1 MWASPETDAMK
12 PSILATALA
21 VVLVASI
28 SSCQKSTAPEGTAAP
43 EPAADAAAP
52 ATAAGKTAYTDLE
65 QLAQR
70 LVTQSAAVQEGEV
83 VLISG
88 RPSDA
93 ELLENIA
100 VNVRKAGGFP
110 LVTYSSDR
118 LSKRL
123 FFDVPEKYDTQ
134 VDGAASKLADI
145 VDVNISLGNATT
157 ENLFEGADPKRMAAR
172 SKAEEAV
179 MQKFLRQVRTVE
191 VGNNLYPTAWRAERY
206 AMSEDE
212 LARTFWNGVNIDYAG
227 LQTRGEQV
235 KALVAAGSEVHITNP
250 NGTDLK
256 MSVKGRPVLVS
267 DGIVSAEDR
276 KAGAAAASVY
286 LPAGEVYTTPVAGTA
301 EGKVVQSRTYYR
313 GKEVNNLTLTV
324 SGGKVTALTGE
335 GPGFAGLKAEY
346 DAIDDERKNELSFVD
361 FGINPNVKLPA
372 DSTIGTW
379 VPAGSVT
386 VGTGVN
392 LWAGGD
398 NSIPYGLVLSLPGST
413 VTLDAKP
420 IIENGTLKL

>member
-1 MWASPETDAMK
+1 MK
-12 PSILATALA
+12 QSILATALA
-21 VVLVASI
+21 VALVAAAA
-28 SSCQKSTAPEGTAAP
+28 SCQKSAAPGTAAAP
-43 EPAADAAAP
+43 GPDAVPP
-52 ATAAGKTAYTDLE
+52 ATAAAKTSYTDLE

-93 ELLENIA
+93 ELLEDIA

-134 VDGAASKLADI
+134 VDVAGSKLADI
-145 VDVNISLGNATT
+145 VDVNIALGNATT
-157 ENLFEGADPKRMAAR
+157 ENLFEGADPRRMAAR
-172 SKAEEAV
+172 SKADEAV
-179 MQKFLRQVRTVE
+179 MQKFLRRVRNVE
-191 VGNNLYPTAWRAERY
+191 VGNNLYPTAWRAQRY

-212 LARTFWNGVNIDYAG
+212 LAKTFWNGVNIDYAD

-256 MSVKGRPVLVS
+256 LSVKGRPVLVS
-267 DGIVSAEDR
+267 DGVVSAEDR

-335 GPGFAGLKAEY
+335 GPGFADLKAEY
-346 DAIDDERKNELSFVD
+346 DAIDDARKNELSFVD

-372 DSTIGTW
+372 NSTVGTW

-398 NSIPYGLVLSLPGST
+398 NSVGYGLVLSLPGST
-413 VTLDAKP
+413 VMLDAKP
-420 IIENGTLKL
+420 IIESGTLKL

>member
-1 MWASPETDAMK
+1 MK
-12 PSILATALA
+12 QSILATALA
-21 VVLVASI
+21 VALVAAAA
-28 SSCQKSTAPEGTAAP
+28 SCQKSAAPGTAAAP
-43 EPAADAAAP
+43 GPDAVPP
-52 ATAAGKTAYTDLE
+52 ATAAAKTSYTDLE

-93 ELLENIA
+93 ELLEDIA

-134 VDGAASKLADI
+134 VDVAGSKLADI
-145 VDVNISLGNATT
+145 VDVNIALGNATS
-157 ENLFEGADPKRMAAR
+157 ENLFEGADPRRMAAR
-172 SKAEEAV
+172 SKADEAV
-179 MQKFLRQVRTVE
+179 MQKFLRRVRTVE
-191 VGNNLYPTAWRAERY
+191 VGNNLYPTAWRAQRY

-212 LARTFWNGVNIDYAG
+212 LAKTFWNGVNIDYAD

-256 MSVKGRPVLVS
+256 LSVKGRPVLVS
-267 DGIVSAEDR
+267 DGVVSAEDR

-335 GPGFAGLKAEY
+335 GPGFADLKAEY
-346 DAIDDERKNELSFVD
+346 DAIDDARKNELSFVD

-372 DSTIGTW
+372 NSTVGTW

-398 NSIPYGLVLSLPGST
+398 NSVGYGLVLSLPGST
-413 VTLDAKP
+413 VMLDAKP
-420 IIENGTLKL
+420 IIESGTLKL